1 MADRST
7 QTPWWSRRPVAWQSR
22 GFRQLTRAWFFTN
35 LADAALFLMVAV
47 WVKELTG
54 SDGAAA
60 MVFAMIGLPALLAPF
75 IGHLTD
81 RVSRRRLLVASN
93 LAMAP
98 VVLSLLLVG
107 SESQLWLV
115 YVVVFVYGCAGYV
128 TAGAQSG
135 LIRDLLPDEILA
147 SGNGVLS
154 TIDRALRLVSPL
166 LGTGLY
172 MAAGVAPV
180 IVLTGACFAVTAI
193 LLARLEVGETTP
205 ADVDRNRYLTEVVA
219 GFRHL
224 ARTPVLGVTT
234 LAMAVGFGIIGLVHV
249 AVFPVMDQGLGVD
262 PAMLG
267 ALVSVQGVG
276 AVAGGA
282 TASRVIARWGERRTV
297 AIGMLLMALGLTPM
311 VGTSLAAVIGGLV
324 LIGYGAPLVL
334 VAYTTLR
341 QRLTPPRLQGR
352 AATASYVA
360 IDLPQ
365 TLTTLGAAAIIASVD
380 YRLLIAVSIAW
391 VALAALAIRPLRPDP
406 VGLEPEPSVA
416 A

>member
-1 MADRST
+1 MAEHMTRT
-7 QTPWWSRRPVAWQSR
+7 RWWSRRPVAWRSR

-172 MAAGVAPV
+172 LAAGVAPV

-193 LLARLEVGETTP
+193 LLTRLEVDETTP
-205 ADVDRNRYLTEVVA
+205 ADVDRSRYLTEVVA

-224 ARTPVLGVTT
+224 AHTPVLGVTT
-234 LAMAVGFGIIGLVHV
+234 LAMAVGFGIIGFVNV
-249 AVFPVMDQGLGVD
+249 AAFPVMDQGLGVD

-267 ALVSVQGVG
+267 ALVSVQGIG

-311 VGTSLAAVIGGLV
+311 VGSSLATVIGGLV

-365 TLTTLGAAAIIASVD
+365 TLTTLGAAAIIATVD

-391 VALAALAIRPLRPDP
+391 VTAAALAIRPLRPDP
-406 VGLEPEPSVA
+406 RGLDPEPSVA